1 MNLTAQFVVAEVYY
15 SEKSDVSYLRVVPDT
30 GGIMSV
36 VVAGR
41 VMNVE
46 PGVVVA
52 YNGPVKVYGKNGN
65 LSLTPGLM
73 KILRN
78 GGEDGKS

>member
-1 MNLTAQFVVAEVYY
+1 
-15 SEKSDVSYLRVVPDT
+15 
-30 GGIMSV
+30 MSV

-46 PGVVVA
+46 PGVAVA

-65 LSLTPGLM
+65 LSLTPGSM